1 VIIENEVRFEMLV
14 DLSVRDAIIA
24 SNIDGLHLKDR
35 NVKAPFDCPSK
46 LGVYQNIGA
55 SASVNQAFKF

>member
-1 VIIENEVRFEMLV
+1 MIENEVRFEMLI

-24 SNIDGLHLKDR
+24 SDINGLHLKNR
-35 NVKAPFDCPSK
+35 NVEASFDCSSEH
-46 LGVYQNIGA
+46 GVYQSIGA